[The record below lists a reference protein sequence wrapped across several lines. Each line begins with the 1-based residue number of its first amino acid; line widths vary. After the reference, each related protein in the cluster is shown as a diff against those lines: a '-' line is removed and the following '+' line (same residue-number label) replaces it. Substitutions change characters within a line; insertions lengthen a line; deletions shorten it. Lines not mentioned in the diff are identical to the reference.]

1 MTKITLKPLADQVIL
16 ITGAS
21 SGIGLVTAKL
31 AAERGAKVVLVARN
45 EQSLADAVA
54 EIVAKG
60 GDAIHA
66 VADVGDI
73 AQVRAA
79 AAAAIARYGRIDTW
93 VNDAG
98 TAIYAKLVDTPLDE
112 HQRLFQTNYFGAV
125 HGALTAVEHLREN
138 GGAIVTVGSIASD
151 LPSPILSAYSASK
164 HAVRGFV
171 DALRMELAADG
182 LRIAVTLIKPAG
194 IDTPIAQN
202 AAKHV
207 DGDGMIPPPV
217 YDPTLVARAILD
229 AAEHVRRDV
238 TVGGAGRLQVLIGK
252 HFPALIDL
260 AAPFMEPVMS
270 DPDRR
275 PSPSTIFAPG
285 RHGQERSGVQ
295 PGRKTSLYTA
305 AQLHPA
311 VTRAV
316 LLTGAAAAAVG
327 LLVSRRRRR
336 G

>member
-1 MTKITLKPLADQVIL
+1 MTKITLKPLADQVVL

-31 AAERGAKVVLVARN
+31 AATRGARVVLVARN
-45 EQSLADAVA
+45 ERSLVDAVA
-54 EIVAKG
+54 EIEAAG
-60 GDAIHA
+60 GDAMYA

-125 HGALTAVEHLREN
+125 HGALTAVDHLRDR
-138 GGAIVTVGSIASD
+138 GGAIITVGSIASD

-182 LRIAVTLIKPAG
+182 LPIAVTLIKPAG

-207 DGDGMIPPPV
+207 DGEGMIPPPV

-229 AAEHVRRDV
+229 AAEHVRRDI
-238 TVGGAGRLQVLIGK
+238 TVGGAGRLQVLIGE
-252 HFPALIDL
+252 HFPALLDVI
-260 AAPFMEPVMS
+260 APLMEPIMS
-270 DPDRR
+270 DPTRR

-285 RHGQERSGVQ
+285 RHGQEGSGVQ
-295 PGRKTSLYTA
+295 SGRKTSLYTA

-311 VTRAV
+311 VTRTA
-316 LLTGAAAAAVG
+316 LLAGSVALAG
-327 LLVSRRRRR
+327 FLVARRRDR
-336 G
+336 